1 MFGICIKLMG
11 ITWASVCLF
20 SHIKADRTDRDGRQ
34 TLSVSLRGDE
44 EAKKSPRA
52 HMLILRACLAHSSHS
67 AGVEQA
73 EPSSRDGLG
82 GPVLELLAIAT
93 LKVALYIAFMLL
105 RFIFL
110 SLFPPHIC

>member
-1 MFGICIKLMG
+1 MG
-11 ITWASVCLF
+11 DKHFL
-20 SHIKADRTDRDGRQ
+20 
-34 TLSVSLRGDE
+34 LSLRGDE

-52 HMLILRACLAHSSHS
+52 HTLILRACLAHSSHS

-73 EPSSRDGLG
+73 EPSSRDGL

-110 SLFPPHIC
+110 SVFPPHIC